1 MKAIA
6 LRIGLLVFAL
16 TASCAT
22 VHPPNPG
29 DAVLALAGKDYAA
42 ATEAIVRDRLQ
53 ALMEHLQVDARTRA
67 LYLPNVAA
75 APAKAQAA
83 PRLDKAE
90 KMLKRSQATMAVI
103 VAKND
108 VVLDHAT
115 DSVIIAGGHVKI
127 GFATNTLVVAT
138 GSIVISH
145 DGPGG
150 GGGGMYVTRDRVEIS
165 HASRPIVYALR
176 GVSFST
182 FSRVTAY
189 NTDVREGGYGVV
201 TRLTRP
207 PIFAGEYARRPAPD
221 SMAVYSGNGGSPDF
235 AYTGSRCEQGV
246 SEQSIEKV
254 LRQAESKHACTSI
267 ESVNVVCVSN
277 GGQGKPSVERWTV
290 QLCGKSE
297 VYEARTTRGTP
308 VPGQVSGTAAS
319 ISPLTPGPGMSA
331 VVGIS
336 RASPKDSDEL
346 RTLFKAALEATAQ
359 GERAR
364 ALELYGR
371 IISSEPKYWSAY
383 VNRAMLRAQQGDIK
397 GAIDD
402 CTTVIELGYANSDL
416 FSMRGDLWLR
426 GGEPERALQD
436 LNAAIER
443 GATTTALFNRG
454 ITYLNTGEPQRA
466 VTDFSRVIERSPRH
480 PDAYEMRMWAA
491 LLSDGNASGDAT
503 LRMSLLESAPGAS
516 PRARAAYAIVGG
528 YLALRMKAQDDQAR
542 IWVTRW
548 RGELRADAWPDALA
562 LHWVDEMDLQ
572 RVRAIAAGASH
583 EAELDAFLGL
593 QALAVADPQTAQRHF
608 AAVLAG
614 DASTPS
620 LARSIAQAK
629 PVTATRR

>member
-1 MKAIA
+1 MKEIA
-6 LRIGLLVFAL
+6 MRIGSLVLAL
-16 TASCAT
+16 SASCAAAQS
-22 VHPPNPG
+22 PDPG
-29 DAVLALAGKDYAA
+29 DAVLALAGKDYATV
-42 ATEAIVRDRLQ
+42 TEAMVRDRLQ
-53 ALMEHLQVDARTRA
+53 ALMEHLQVDVPTRA
-67 LYLPNVAA
+67 RYLVNVAA
-75 APAKAQAA
+75 APANAQAA
-83 PRLDKAE
+83 PRLEKARR
-90 KMLKRSQATMAVI
+90 MHKRPEATMAVI

-115 DSVIIAGGHVKI
+115 DTVIIAGGHVKI
-127 GFATNTLVVAT
+127 AFATNTLVVAS
-138 GSIVISH
+138 GGIVISH

-165 HASRPIVYALR
+165 HASTPIVYALR

-207 PIFAGEYARRPAPD
+207 PIFAGEYARRPAPE
-221 SMAVYSGNGGSPDF
+221 SMTVNSGNGGSPTF
-235 AYTGSRCEQGV
+235 AYTGARCERGV
-246 SEQSIEKV
+246 SEQSIEKLV
-254 LRQAESKHACTSI
+254 RQAESKHTCTSI

-277 GGQGKPSVERWTV
+277 GGPGKPSIEHWTV

-308 VPGQVSGTAAS
+308 GPGRISGGAAS
-319 ISPLTPGPGMSA
+319 ITPLTPGPGRSA

-359 GERAR
+359 GEPAR
-364 ALELYGR
+364 ALALYSR

-383 VNRAMLRAQQGDIK
+383 VNRARLRAQQGDIK

-402 CTTVIELGYANSDL
+402 CTTVIDLGYGNSDL
-416 FSMRGDLWLR
+416 LSMRGDLWLR
-426 GGEPERALQD
+426 SGEPQRALQD

-480 PDAYEMRMWAA
+480 PGAYEMRMWAA
-491 LLSDGNASGDAT
+491 LLSGGDASGDAA
-503 LRMSLLESAPGAS
+503 LRMSLIKSAPGAN
-516 PRARAAYAIVGG
+516 PRVRAAYAIVGG
-528 YLALRMKAQDDQAR
+528 YLALRMRAQDDQAR
-542 IWVTRW
+542 SWVTRW

-562 LHWVDEMDLQ
+562 LHWVDEMDLL
-572 RVRAIAAGASH
+572 RVRTIAAGAAH
-583 EAELDAFLGL
+583 EAELNAFLGL
-593 QALAVADPQTAQRHF
+593 QALAVADREAAQRHF

-614 DASTPS
+614 DATRPS

-629 PVTATRR
+629 PVTVTRR